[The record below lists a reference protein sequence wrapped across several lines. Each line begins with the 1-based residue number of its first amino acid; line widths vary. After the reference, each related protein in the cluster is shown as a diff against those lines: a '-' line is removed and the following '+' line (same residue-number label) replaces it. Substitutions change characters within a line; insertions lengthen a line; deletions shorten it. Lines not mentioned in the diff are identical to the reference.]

1 MAAEGP
7 ISEATVGYTIEIWHL
22 LNGREAKA
30 REYFQRAV
38 ASDYSP
44 AWGYRASEAELKRL
58 GAGSAAK

>member
-7 ISEATVGYTIEIWHL
+7 ISEATVGYSIGIWHL

-38 ASDYSP
+38 ASNYTT
-44 AWGYRASEAELKRL
+44 AWGYRAAEAELKRL
-58 GAGSAAK
+58 GPSPTAR